1 MSLYF
6 KFVYRTLNGQRH
18 ENNVNSGGVIHFGPL
33 DRACLSCTRRAVFL
47 FSMDFFLLKNR
58 KSLFFRFWSRRFSFL
73 ALLLFFFFR
82 KTWKNGTHANRKRR
96 DNGSN
101 HICIFAIV
109 GPYFC
114 MYNLQSLFYAVTS
127 INVMVINWT
136 FQRWTP
142 RTFLFFFSFYIKC
155 IKCIIIYKLLSLVR
169 SVRRF

>member
-1 MSLYF
+1 MVHWIGRVCLALDAQFSCFRWTFFCWKIGNLSF
-6 KFVYRTLNGQRH
+6 
-18 ENNVNSGGVIHFGPL
+18 FGFGR
-33 DRACLSCTRRAVFL
+33 DVFL
-47 FSMDFFLLKNR
+47 FLHYYYFF
-58 KSLFFRFWSRRFSFL
+58 SLE
-73 ALLLFFFFR
+73 
-82 KTWKNGTHANRKRR
+82 KHGNRKRR